1 MRIGLWKWTRI
12 VVAGLTIM
20 QLQCGKTSEPEV
32 GDIAGTVTDSSTG
45 EKLSGVTVTV
55 STDPEPMS
63 VETDSQGQFTI
74 AGVPAGEYDVTTH
87 KDGYQDVVSEEKV
100 LVRKNQTA
108 QVDFQLRELLPEP
121 PRFP

>member
-1 MRIGLWKWTRI
+1 MRTELWKWVGI

-20 QLQCGKTSEPEV
+20 QLQCGKTSEPEI
-32 GDIAGTVTDSSTG
+32 GDIAGTVTDSITG

-74 AGVPAGEYDVTTH
+74 SGVPAGEYEVKTH
-87 KDGYQDVVSEEKV
+87 KDGYQDAVREEKV
-100 LVRKNQTA
+100 LVRKNETA
-108 QVDFQLRELLPEP
+108 QADFQLRPLLPEP